1 MGTTLS
7 SRSRSVGRWI
17 FGILFILA
25 GIGHFARPEMYMK
38 IMPDYLP
45 YHRELVLISG
55 AFESAL
61 GLMLLIPTTRR
72 LAAWGLIALLIA
84 IFPANLDMFLH
95 PEKSGLSPVALAI
108 RLPIQGLLILWAWA
122 YTGPERPTDDRP

>member
-1 MGTTLS
+1 MGNTV
-7 SRSRSVGRWI
+7 RSRPKTIGRWI
-17 FGILFILA
+17 FGVLFILA
-25 GIGHFARPEMYMK
+25 GIGHFVRPEIYMK

-122 YTGPERPTDDRP
+122 YTGPDQATVEGP